1 MDETT
6 AEGGDRRTI
15 TCNIR
20 ERKQKIIYVKEEK
33 EMKKIIIMVMS
44 IAVALAMALPASAI
58 ELSPDAANI
67 PSIYASVK
75 DGQVVYR
82 DSSTAYSPGTLN
94 AILTAYGLELTP
106 EAAANVPASYAQVV
120 DGNVVFGS
128 TSAAFTPEDYNNIF
142 TAYGLELSPED
153 AAAIQGPVNYCKVVD
168 GEIVFGKTS
177 TAYSAMGL
185 SQILAAY
192 KLPMVE
198 EVVVVEEVEC
208 VDADGDGICDD
219 VDACAN
225 TPKGAKID
233 ERGCWV
239 LEQNCL
245 FDFDKAVV
253 KSEFFPLLDE
263 IVQIMKDNP
272 SLRIELEGHTDSIG
286 TNRYNQGLSERRA
299 NAVKQYLVEKG
310 MVDMGR
316 VSAIGYG
323 EEKPIATNET
333 AEGRQLNRRVEL
345 KPIW

>member
-1 MDETT
+1 
-6 AEGGDRRTI
+6 
-15 TCNIR
+15 
-20 ERKQKIIYVKEEK
+20 
-33 EMKKIIIMVMS
+33 
-44 IAVALAMALPASAI
+44 MALPASAI

-82 DSSTAYSPGTLN
+82 DSPTAYSPGTLN

-106 EAAANVPASYAQVV
+106 EAAANVPASYAEVV

-153 AAAIQGPVNYCKVVD
+153 AAAIQGPVNYCEVVD

-198 EVVVVEEVEC
+198 EVVVAEVEC
-208 VDADGDGICDD
+208 VDADGDTVCDEID
-219 VDACAN
+219 VCND
-225 TPKGAKID
+225 TPKGVEVD

-239 LEQNCL
+239 LEQTYL
-245 FDFDKAVV
+245 FDFDKAEV
-253 KSEFFPLLDE
+253 KPEFYPLMDRIAGILNN
-263 IVQIMKDNP
+263 NP
-272 SLRIELEGHTDSIG
+272 TMTLQLEGHTCSIG
-286 TNRYNQGLSERRA
+286 TEAYNQGLSERRA
-299 NAVKQYLVEKG
+299 NAIKNAIVERNG
-310 MVDMGR
+310 IAPERINAVGF
-316 VSAIGYG
+316 G
-323 EEKPIATNET
+323 ETKPIATNDTE
-333 AEGRQLNRRVEL
+333 EGRKLNRRVEL

>member
-1 MDETT
+1 
-6 AEGGDRRTI
+6 
-15 TCNIR
+15 
-20 ERKQKIIYVKEEK
+20 
-33 EMKKIIIMVMS
+33 MKKIIIMVMS
-44 IAVALAMALPASAI
+44 VAVALAMALPAAAI

-198 EVVVVEEVEC
+198 EVVVAEVEC
-208 VDADGDGICDD
+208 VDADGDTVCDEID
-219 VDACAN
+219 VCND
-225 TPKGAKID
+225 TPKGVEVD

-239 LEQNCL
+239 LEQTYL
-245 FDFDKAVV
+245 FDFDKAEV
-253 KSEFFPLLDE
+253 KPEFYPLMDRIAGILNN
-263 IVQIMKDNP
+263 NP
-272 SLRIELEGHTDSIG
+272 TMTLQLEGHTCSIG
-286 TNRYNQGLSERRA
+286 TEAYNQGLSERRA
-299 NAVKQYLVEKG
+299 NAIKNAIVERNG
-310 MVDMGR
+310 IAPERINAVGF
-316 VSAIGYG
+316 G
-323 EEKPIATNET
+323 EKKPIATNDTE
-333 AEGRQLNRRVEL
+333 EGRKLNRRVEL